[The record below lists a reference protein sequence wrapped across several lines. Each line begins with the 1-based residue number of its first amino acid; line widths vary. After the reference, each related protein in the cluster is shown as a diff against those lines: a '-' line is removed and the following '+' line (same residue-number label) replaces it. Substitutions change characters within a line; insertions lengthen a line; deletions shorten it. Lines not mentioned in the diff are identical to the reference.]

1 MSTCPGEFDTEET
14 PKFYTKPREFMVKLD
29 GNSMVCTLSE
39 RGKDWLMFSDE
50 VLKHIE
56 CYTVPQYGDKGDDQC
71 TDFIEHDFITQ
82 LKRYLNRHGKNSR
95 KGQNRLDKIKMAH
108 YAQMLHD
115 LIED

>member
-1 MSTCPGEFDTEET
+1 MET
-14 PKFYTKPREFMVKLD
+14 KL
-29 GNSMVCTLSE
+29 SQ
-39 RGKDWLMFSDE
+39 RGLDWVNFSNK
-50 VLKHIE
+50 VLNHIE
-56 CYTVPQYGDKGDDQC
+56 EYTVPQYGDKGEDQC

-95 KGQNRLDKIKMAH
+95 EGQNRLDKIKMAH